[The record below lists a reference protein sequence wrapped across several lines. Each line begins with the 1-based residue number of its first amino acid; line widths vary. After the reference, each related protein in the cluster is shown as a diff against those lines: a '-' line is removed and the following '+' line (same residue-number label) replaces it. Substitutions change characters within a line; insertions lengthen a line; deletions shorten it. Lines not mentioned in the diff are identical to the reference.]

1 MKRTNGGC
9 HEPFCDLA
17 LEGVSIFEN
26 GTLALDLYA
35 SDKVVKEEGLTH
47 IGNVKSKIYTRN
59 IISLAGINVS
69 DKTTLL
75 RISDL
80 VADIVNG
87 DISGLSFSPA

>member
-1 MKRTNGGC
+1 LR
-9 HEPFCDLA
+9 FSV
-17 LEGVSIFEN
+17 EGVSIFEN

-59 IISLAGINVS
+59 IILLAGINVS